1 MLSPNNEWNGRTV
14 IVTGAGA
21 GVGRA
26 LVQGFFGQGAH
37 VVAISRGAAKLQET
51 RGACSGPG
59 SIEIHALDVTDAQA
73 LEALFSDVVARRKS
87 VDVLVNCAA
96 VYPRKRLNDTPAADW
111 SADMATNV
119 NGVVF
124 GCRAALRTFPADRAS
139 LVFNVGSFAYLGPEP
154 ASTLYCASK
163 AAVSAF
169 TRAFAVELA
178 DGGSSLGVHEW
189 LPGMYR
195 TQMSQFTGE
204 DPALAF
210 PRLLAVVAL
219 ARQGPGG
226 RRFVGG
232 EELIPARSLKSRIKR
247 LLLGRKD

>member
-1 MLSPNNEWNGRTV
+1 MNEWNGRTV
-14 IVTGAGA
+14 VVTGAGA

-26 LVQGFFGQGAH
+26 LVQGFVGEGAH
-37 VVAISRGAAKLQET
+37 VVAISRGAAKLEET
-51 RGACSGPG
+51 RQGCSGPG
-59 SIEIHALDVTDAQA
+59 TIETHVLDVTDAQA
-73 LEALFSDVVARRKS
+73 LETLFADVVARRKS
-87 VDVLVNCAA
+87 VSVLVNCAA
-96 VYPRKRLNDTPAADW
+96 VYPRKRLGETSPADW

-124 GCRAALRTFPADRAS
+124 GCRAALRTFPSDQAA

-178 DGGSSLGVHEW
+178 DGGSRLSVHEW

-210 PRLLAVVAL
+210 TRLLSVVTL
-219 ARQGPGG
+219 AQQGPGG
-226 RRFVGG
+226 RRFAGG
-232 EELIPARSLKSRIKR
+232 EELIPPRSLKSRIKG
-247 LLLGRKD
+247 LLLGRKN

>member
-1 MLSPNNEWNGRTV
+1 MSSPMNDWAGKTV

-26 LVQGFFGQGAH
+26 LVHGFVGSGAH
-37 VVAISRGAAKLQET
+37 VVAISRGAATLDET
-51 RGACSGPG
+51 RAGCGGPG
-59 SIEIHALDVTDAQA
+59 TIEAHVLDVTDAQA
-73 LEALFSDVVARRKS
+73 LEALFADVVARRGG

-96 VYPRKRLNDTPAADW
+96 VYPRLRLGDTPAAQW
-111 SADMATNV
+111 ANDMATNV

-124 GCRAALRTFPADRAS
+124 GCRAALRTFPADRAA

-178 DGGSSLGVHEW
+178 AEGSRLSVHEW
-189 LPGMYR
+189 LPGVYR
-195 TQMSQFTGE
+195 TQMSKFTGD

-210 PRLLAVVAL
+210 ERLLNVMVL
-219 ARQGPGG
+219 ARQGAGG
-226 RRFVGG
+226 RRFVAG
-232 EELIPARSLKSRIKR
+232 EELIPPRSLKSRIKA